1 MNKKS
6 AWSFKRAGQNKC
18 AGGNFFL
25 KINKRADQ
33 NKAVQGG
40 FFFSKL
46 INVHTRVY
54 SWSISHILEEEFF
67 SLGSFASYGWKFL
80 WVFLSNFRG
89 RFFNFLRAKKLY
101 IELGQSKYVKDSSF
115 YAKDL
120 SALSQQIE
128 TEEDERKI
136 TQTYRHYS

>member
-101 IELGQSKYVKDSSF
+101 IELGQSIEL
-115 YAKDL
+115 YAKYSFSDAKAPCL
-120 SALSQQIE
+120 SRLRQ
-128 TEEDERKI
+128 RKMNGK
-136 TQTYRHYS
+136 